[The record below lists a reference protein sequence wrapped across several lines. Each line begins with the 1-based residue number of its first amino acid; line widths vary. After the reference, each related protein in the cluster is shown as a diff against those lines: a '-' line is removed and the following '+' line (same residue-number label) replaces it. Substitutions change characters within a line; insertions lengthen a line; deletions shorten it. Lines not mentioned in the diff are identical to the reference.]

1 MAARGG
7 AAMESIAQ
15 EVEERHG
22 VEVTVMP
29 KDLARHGA
37 SAELM
42 SSLDQRGVT
51 IDALVNNA
59 GFSTYGE
66 FWRDDPAT
74 QSDMLAVNVVALTEL
89 SRLVVPGMVE
99 RGRGRV
105 LHLGSVGSFS
115 AAPMTAAYAAT
126 KAYVLSLSLAMAE
139 ELAGTGVTVTCLC
152 PGPTRDRLPGA
163 SRHGRVRPDQRQAPS
178 RGARGGRSGLRR
190 DEGGHALSG
199 HGSEQSSVRVRV
211 AVPAAHDDG
220 AHRRP
225 LAAPGLSRD
234 PRRRGDRMLKEFKEF
249 AFKGNVLEVAIGL
262 TLALAFTGVVNALI
276 QGVLM
281 PIVAALFGEPNFDS
295 ITIGIGDR
303 GEILIGSL
311 ITAIV
316 NFLLIAWVLFL
327 IVKAAN
333 RLRTPDVEEE
343 AGPTEVELLTQI
355 RDSLQ
360 RSGGGR

>member
-1 MAARGG
+1 VSQPDARRRTALVTGASSGFGVEFARLFGADGWQVVMVARSG
-7 AAMESIAQ
+7 AAMEVVAQ
-15 EVEERHG
+15 EIEERHG

-42 SSLDQRGVT
+42 ASLDQRGLT

-74 QSDMLAVNVVALTEL
+74 QSDMLAVNVVTLTEL

-152 PGPTRDRLPGA
+152 PGPTRTGFQERADMGDSALISGRQLPDAREVAEAGYAAMKAGKPYLVTGA
-163 SRHGRVRPDQRQAPS
+163 SS
-178 RGARGGRSGLRR
+178 RAFAFGSRFLPRTTTARIAGRSQRR
-190 DEGGHALSG
+190 
-199 HGSEQSSVRVRV
+199 V
-211 AVPAAHDDG
+211 
-220 AHRRP
+220 
-225 LAAPGLSRD
+225 
-234 PRRRGDRMLKEFKEF
+234 
-249 AFKGNVLEVAIGL
+249 
-262 TLALAFTGVVNALI
+262 
-276 QGVLM
+276 
-281 PIVAALFGEPNFDS
+281 
-295 ITIGIGDR
+295 
-303 GEILIGSL
+303 
-311 ITAIV
+311 
-316 NFLLIAWVLFL
+316 
-327 IVKAAN
+327 
-333 RLRTPDVEEE
+333 
-343 AGPTEVELLTQI
+343 
-355 RDSLQ
+355 
-360 RSGGGR
+360 